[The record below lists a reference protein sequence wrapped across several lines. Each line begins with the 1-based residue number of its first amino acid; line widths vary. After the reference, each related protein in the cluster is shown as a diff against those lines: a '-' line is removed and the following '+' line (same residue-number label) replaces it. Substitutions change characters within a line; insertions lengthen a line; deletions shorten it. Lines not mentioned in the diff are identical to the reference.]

1 MKFLI
6 IGDIVGRS
14 GLNVIKNN
22 INRIREE
29 EKIDFIIANGENS
42 ASGRGIKE
50 REMKEIFSFGAD
62 VITMGNHLYYRK
74 ESKVLYENVDRL
86 LIPANVTNLNG
97 HGVNIQV
104 KNGKK
109 IAVINLLGKVGMGEL
124 NQENISDPFKKA
136 QEIIK
141 DLKSKDVDYIFL
153 DFHAEATAEKI
164 AMGHFLENDA
174 TCVFGTH
181 THVQTADEEV
191 YESGM
196 AYITDVGM
204 CGPKNSVLGL
214 KTEIAIARFLTGE
227 RIKYECSDNPGILR
241 SIIVETDDNTNKAV
255 SIKRYNIG

>member
-6 IGDIVGRS
+6 IGDVVGRS
-14 GLNVIKNN
+14 GLNIIKNN
-22 INRIREE
+22 IKQII
-29 EKIDFIIANGENS
+29 EKENINFVIVNGENS

-50 REMKEIFSFGAD
+50 KEMKEIFSFGAN

-74 ESKVLYENVDRL
+74 EAKALYENVDRL

-97 HGVNIQV
+97 HGVNIQIV
-104 KNGKK
+104 NGKK

-124 NQENISDPFKKA
+124 NQEHISDPFKKA
-136 QEIIK
+136 EEIVK
-141 DLKSKDVDYIFL
+141 ELKSQNVDYIFL

-164 AMGHFLENDA
+164 AMSHFLENDV

-181 THVQTADEEV
+181 THVQTSDEEV

-214 KTEIAIARFLTGE
+214 KKEIAVARFVTGE
-227 RIKYECSDNPGILR
+227 RIKYECSENPGFFR
-241 SIIVETDDNTNKAV
+241 SIIVETDDNTNKAI
-255 SIKRYNIG
+255 SIKRYNID